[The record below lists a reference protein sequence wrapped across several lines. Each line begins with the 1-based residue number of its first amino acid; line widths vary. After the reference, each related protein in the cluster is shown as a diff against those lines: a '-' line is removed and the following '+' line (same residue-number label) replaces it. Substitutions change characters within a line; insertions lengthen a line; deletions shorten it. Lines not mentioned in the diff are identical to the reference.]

1 MPLSP
6 SCISSGHSKEV
17 DFPHEV
23 VHQSWFFRVAPQAWL
38 RGSLQDGVQCG
49 GQPKLRLCWHS
60 LWPTGSALVLLVPRR
75 KLAGTEH
82 HCNTLLGAV
91 ADNECYAVLL
101 LGFFSEC
108 WHWCM
113 IGGVWNLLWVE
124 KSQRM
129 SSWVKLRA
137 WKIQLRCQDKFLARV
152 QETEKRNQWPKC
164 TQHLGMNSSLEQKHK
179 SSGQKK
185 WPTWCHC
192 HPHIKHTRV
201 EGARWLLFRKDIVKK
216 AGQGGAVSLIE
227 GGNHRI
233 RKSNQACEDPV
244 IMCLKLEWWA
254 DALGFPGTRGN
265 FSLLLGASA
274 NCLRNKWMRR
284 GWRSKSQEVAGRSWL
299 SVSHINQMWLTCF
312 P

>member
-1 MPLSP
+1 MHAWLQIQILSHRDKNRTSRLLRIGWETPIWEFFSFSSLFFHVILPVEKVSLRPELFPTLEEMPLSP

-82 HCNTLLGAV
+82 HCNTLLGAI

-137 WKIQLRCQDKFLARV
+137 WKIRLRCQDKFLARV

-164 TQHLGMNSSLEQKHK
+164 TQHLGMNSSLELKHK
-179 SSGQKK
+179 SSGQKNGLRDA
-185 WPTWCHC
+185 TA
-192 HPHIKHTRV
+192 T
-201 EGARWLLFRKDIVKK
+201 LTSNT
-216 AGQGGAVSLIE
+216 QG
-227 GGNHRI
+227 
-233 RKSNQACEDPV
+233 
-244 IMCLKLEWWA
+244 
-254 DALGFPGTRGN
+254 
-265 FSLLLGASA
+265 
-274 NCLRNKWMRR
+274 
-284 GWRSKSQEVAGRSWL
+284 
-299 SVSHINQMWLTCF
+299 
-312 P
+312 

>member
-82 HCNTLLGAV
+82 HCNTLGAV

-185 WPTWCHC
+185 MAYVMPLPPSHQTHKGRRSTLAALQERHC
-192 HPHIKHTRV
+192 QESR
-201 EGARWLLFRKDIVKK
+201 ARWGCVPD
-216 AGQGGAVSLIE
+216 
-227 GGNHRI
+227 
-233 RKSNQACEDPV
+233 
-244 IMCLKLEWWA
+244 W
-254 DALGFPGTRGN
+254 
-265 FSLLLGASA
+265 
-274 NCLRNKWMRR
+274 RR
-284 GWRSKSQEVAGRSWL
+284 Q
-299 SVSHINQMWLTCF
+299 

>member
-1 MPLSP
+1 MSRQV
-6 SCISSGHSKEV
+6 SSEGSGDREEKSVTKVYSTLRDE
-17 DFPHEV
+17 FI
-23 VHQSWFFRVAPQAWL
+23 FRTKAQI
-38 RGSLQDGVQCG
+38 
-49 GQPKLRLCWHS
+49 
-60 LWPTGSALVLLVPRR
+60 LWP
-75 KLAGTEH
+75 
-82 HCNTLLGAV
+82 
-91 ADNECYAVLL
+91 
-101 LGFFSEC
+101 
-108 WHWCM
+108 
-113 IGGVWNLLWVE
+113 
-124 KSQRM
+124 
-129 SSWVKLRA
+129 
-137 WKIQLRCQDKFLARV
+137 
-152 QETEKRNQWPKC
+152 
-164 TQHLGMNSSLEQKHK
+164 
-179 SSGQKK
+179 KK

-192 HPHIKHTRV
+192 HPPIKHTRV